1 MRDRARVNRGQ
12 RQRNRLFRDL
22 PDRKERAENDGK
34 INRALK
40 DAAFFVFGTDEQ
52 CVGRFESFGG
62 VSFVFHRV
70 DLVDD
75 QLLLHRPCPAFMKSH
90 NQLTNSSL
98 QHVIR
103 PNDVA
108 VRFRPRDYLFRIW
121 DAETR
126 TKQKRR
132 GMNLCASIERILPDY
147 M

>member
-1 MRDRARVNRGQ
+1 MRDRAGVYRGQ

-34 INRALK
+34 INGALK

-75 QLLLHRPCPAFMKSH
+75 QLLLHRACHGFVKNYKP
-90 NQLTNSSL
+90 L
-98 QHVIR
+98 
-103 PNDVA
+103 
-108 VRFRPRDYLFRIW
+108 RD
-121 DAETR
+121 
-126 TKQKRR
+126 K
-132 GMNLCASIERILPDY
+132 
-147 M
+147 